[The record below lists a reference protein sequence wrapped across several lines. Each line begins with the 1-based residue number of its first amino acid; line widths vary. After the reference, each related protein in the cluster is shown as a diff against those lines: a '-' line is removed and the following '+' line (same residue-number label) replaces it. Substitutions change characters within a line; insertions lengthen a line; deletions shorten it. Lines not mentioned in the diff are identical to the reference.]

1 MRHGAAVSFRL
12 SFSVAEGV
20 VGRAASPPMMVKR
33 RHRRGRG
40 VIEIVT
46 PESAGWR
53 TDPALSRNPKP
64 PPLGGGVFTSMP
76 ACLK

>member
-40 VIEIVT
+40 VMEIVT

-53 TDPALSRNPKP
+53 PIRL
-64 PPLGGGVFTSMP
+64 
-76 ACLK
+76 

>member
-46 PESAGWR
+46 PKKSAGWR
-53 TDPALSRNPKP
+53 TGVAGLSP
-64 PPLGGGVFTSMP
+64 
-76 ACLK
+76 